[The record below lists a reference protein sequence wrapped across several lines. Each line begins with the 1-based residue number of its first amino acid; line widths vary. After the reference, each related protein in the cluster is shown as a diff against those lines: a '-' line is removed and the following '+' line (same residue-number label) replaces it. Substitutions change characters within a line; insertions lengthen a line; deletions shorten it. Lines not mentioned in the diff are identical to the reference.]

1 MCGTRYRINIR
12 MITVQTIPLFQS
24 SAAYGKI
31 FGFDKKNLTNEILK
45 LETTA
50 SSNLRSNAGGFQSV
64 AFSINMPDNHYVS
77 ELFNDIIM
85 PILNEVA
92 TSWGFPT
99 SKHLSYWYNIN
110 RKYNYNHSHYHPQ
123 SLLSGVLY
131 LKVPANSGKIVFT
144 RADSESDRLDFLT
157 SWQHEHNQ
165 LVLDSP
171 NSNVLH
177 SKEPE
182 ENLLIVFPGHLEHY
196 VEQNLTEDVDDARIS
211 ISFNYFLV

>member
-1 MCGTRYRINIR
+1 
-12 MITVQTIPLFQS
+12 MITVQTIPLFQTS
-24 SAAYGKI
+24 VAYGKI
-31 FGFDKKNLTNEILK
+31 FGFNKKNLVNEILK
-45 LETTA
+45 LEKNA
-50 SSNLRSNAGGFQSV
+50 PSNFRSNAGGFQSLAV
-64 AFSINMPDNHYVS
+64 DINVPDNQYVS
-77 ELFNDIIM
+77 ELFNDVIT

-92 TSWGFPT
+92 VSWGFPIAKNLT
-99 SKHLSYWYNIN
+99 YWYNVN
-110 RKYNYNHSHYHPQ
+110 RRYNYNHSHYHPH

-131 LKVPANSGKIVFT
+131 LKVPTNSGKIVFT
-144 RADSESDRLDFLT
+144 RADSEADRLDFLT

-196 VEQNLTEDVDDARIS
+196 VEQNLTEDLDDARIS
-211 ISFNYFLV
+211 ISFNYFLE

>member
-1 MCGTRYRINIR
+1 
-12 MITVQTIPLFQS
+12 MITVQTIPLFQTS
-24 SAAYGKI
+24 VAYGKI
-31 FGFDKKNLTNEILK
+31 LGFDKKNLITEILK
-45 LETTA
+45 LEKN
-50 SSNLRSNAGGFQSV
+50 SPSNFRSNAGGFQSLAV
-64 AFSINMPDNHYVS
+64 DINVPDNRYVS
-77 ELFNDIIM
+77 ELFNDVIT

-92 TSWGFPT
+92 VSWGFPIAKNLT
-99 SKHLSYWYNIN
+99 YWYNVN
-110 RKYNYNHSHYHPQ
+110 RRYNYNHSHYHPH

-131 LKVPANSGKIVFT
+131 LKVPTNSGKIVFT
-144 RADSESDRLDFLT
+144 RADSEADRLDFLT

-196 VEQNLTEDVDDARIS
+196 VEQNLTEDSDDARIS
-211 ISFNYFLV
+211 ISFNYFLE

>member
-1 MCGTRYRINIR
+1 
-12 MITVQTIPLFQS
+12 MITVQTIPLFQTS
-24 SAAYGKI
+24 VAYGKI
-31 FGFDKKNLTNEILK
+31 LGFDKKNLITEILK
-45 LETTA
+45 LEKN
-50 SSNLRSNAGGFQSV
+50 SPSNFRSNAGGFQSLAV
-64 AFSINMPDNHYVS
+64 DINVPDNQYVS
-77 ELFNDIIM
+77 ELFNDVIT

-92 TSWGFPT
+92 VSWGFPIAKNLT
-99 SKHLSYWYNIN
+99 YWYNVN
-110 RKYNYNHSHYHPQ
+110 RRYNYNHSHYHPH

-131 LKVPANSGKIVFT
+131 LKVPTNSGKIVFT
-144 RADSESDRLDFLT
+144 RADSEADRLDFLT

-196 VEQNLTEDVDDARIS
+196 VEQNLTEDSDDARIS
-211 ISFNYFLV
+211 ISFNYFLE